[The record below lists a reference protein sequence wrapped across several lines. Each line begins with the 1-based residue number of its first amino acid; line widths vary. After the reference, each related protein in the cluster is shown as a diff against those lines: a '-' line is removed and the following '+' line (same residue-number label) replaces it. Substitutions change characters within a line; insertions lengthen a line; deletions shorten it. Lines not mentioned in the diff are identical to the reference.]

1 MAGPVNTPR
10 GFSDAHLRDPT
21 PLQRNGTSS
30 GPRRGT
36 RSQPSAADQPVR
48 PALHL
53 STRAAPLF
61 PHNALV
67 TGLRPWDGTLRWRAR
82 PPSKADKDHTSSLP
96 PRFLPADRPSCPISH
111 RRAPIPLMNWRFGSA
126 KPPDPPQSSIEKFL
140 SSKPNNQ
147 GLVATL
153 VAASGALTFSA
164 KVLDDDLIKNMKES
178 IKPLAADV
186 AAVKNDLAA
195 VSASLTEIK
204 SDVSSLK
211 TSTAFVSYNFAALDV
226 LVVAGLVIALYM
238 INQENKKLSEELA
251 GFNKKKR

>member
-1 MAGPVNTPR
+1 M
-10 GFSDAHLRDPT
+10 
-21 PLQRNGTSS
+21 
-30 GPRRGT
+30 
-36 RSQPSAADQPVR
+36 
-48 PALHL
+48 
-53 STRAAPLF
+53 
-61 PHNALV
+61 
-67 TGLRPWDGTLRWRAR
+67 
-82 PPSKADKDHTSSLP
+82 
-96 PRFLPADRPSCPISH
+96 SH

-126 KPPDPPQSSIEKFL
+126 KPPASPQSSIEKFL